1 MYLCKPRANTLG
13 IRREVKKQIIL
24 KTKPGMGER
33 DIQSYTEL
41 TWRDS
46 FLNAYDN
53 VPKGSDLIVPGWS
66 NF

>member
-1 MYLCKPRANTLG
+1 M
-13 IRREVKKQIIL
+13 
-24 KTKPGMGER
+24 
-33 DIQSYTEL
+33 QSYTEV
-41 TWRDS
+41 TWRDY